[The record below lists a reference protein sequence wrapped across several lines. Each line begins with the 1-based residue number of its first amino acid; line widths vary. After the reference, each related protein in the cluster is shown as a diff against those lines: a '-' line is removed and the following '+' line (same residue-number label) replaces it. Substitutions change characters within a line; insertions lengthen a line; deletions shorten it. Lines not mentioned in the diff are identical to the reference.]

1 MYQSLVTPCDPKNTL
16 YDKSMEANILTFAEK
31 NRKICVYQEKVVI
44 LRA

>member
-1 MYQSLVTPCDPKNTL
+1 MFFYKNTL
-16 YDKSMEANILTFAEK
+16 YDKSIEANILTFAEK